1 MQISIGLPVFKC
13 PPPLSLSS
21 ERAEEV
27 RLLTVLA
34 ESSLSSLGLRVYA
47 GRVSETPCGH
57 GLVYHNF
64 EEPRA
69 RKRRR
74 EVGQT
79 ACRGDSSLTQTT

>member
-1 MQISIGLPVFKC
+1 MPSFFLF
-13 PPPLSLSS
+13 S
-21 ERAEEV
+21 ERAEEE
-27 RLLTVLA
+27 RLLSVLA
-34 ESSLSSLGLRVYA
+34 GSSFSRLDLRGYA

-69 RKRRR
+69 SRRRR